1 MAPAQGWHAKSWSVP
16 HFGVLCASGQ
26 GSQMASGPDET
37 HKRSTTGDVGCS
49 YNFCL
54 ACITLTQENIATW
67 IYYHQCHGKRF
78 WFICKIWN
86 VRGDLWRPSWTLSV
100 RRVNR
105 TGNLP
110 FYPNRSEVQGCLSAT
125 HFQLG
130 CVAAS
135 CNLASERLVM
145 RLTKAVGPW
154 GYDGHVDS
162 VSSLRLASTWEHR
175 RNPMHPGW
183 LKRIEPGQAGNRAS

>member
-1 MAPAQGWHAKSWSVP
+1 MAPAQGWHAKSWSIP

-37 HKRSTTGDVGCS
+37 HKRSTIGDVGCS

-154 GYDGHVDS
+154 G
-162 VSSLRLASTWEHR
+162 
-175 RNPMHPGW
+175 
-183 LKRIEPGQAGNRAS
+183 